1 MEKQISKPQWIEDF
15 RKMSNLF
22 KAEENALIQSFLQE
36 DYSLSKIYQ
45 TLLKNDTEK
54 EQNNFKILEKQLKF
68 YINEAFSYFLTNNAK
83 RSNNYDFQ
91 NKIKKIEEFL
101 HKIRKDFKNKFDEL
115 LQEEDSLEKE
125 LNNYSKNFENMFNQK
140 EEEKINQNI
149 NNLNNSN
156 IKIQN
161 LTNKKNLNPKFE
173 LINNYINNI
182 LNNVGIIYNDTDE
195 ISLNDVL
202 TTIKK
207 LNSNDLEQIKET
219 IEYINKIIEKN
230 LGGINLF
237 WQQKEHEEFLKLRI
251 NFHNKINNYEF
262 LTALSNTIP
271 YIPINEHKNHIRLF
285 EKYSYLNE
293 IKKDLLKKYKEIK
306 NLMEEQNKKNV
317 LEKIQLER
325 ENLKKK
331 NLNNFDLENQQNKK
345 KLIEEWKEKKRLEN
359 ISNLKKQMEEEI
371 NQKEK
376 EREIY
381 LQNREKNQILIEQYR
396 KKKYEE
402 EQEKIEKEKLL
413 ELNKND
419 FNQID
424 FDRIKEREEILLE
437 KRKNAIRAKST
448 KNLRNETNYMRF
460 KMRNNSKLNKVE
472 SKLNDLTQGFKNK
485 QRHKFNPN
493 VDKGKDACT
502 MANNVLGHTSKA
514 MPLWRVG
521 LNN

>member
-45 TLLKNDTEK
+45 TLLKNDIEK
-54 EQNNFKILEKQLKF
+54 EQNNFNILEKQLKF

-219 IEYINKIIEKN
+219 TEYINKIIEKN

-262 LTALSNTIP
+262 LTALSNTNP

-285 EKYSYLNE
+285 EKYS
-293 IKKDLLKKYKEIK
+293 
-306 NLMEEQNKKNV
+306 
-317 LEKIQLER
+317 
-325 ENLKKK
+325 
-331 NLNNFDLENQQNKK
+331 
-345 KLIEEWKEKKRLEN
+345 
-359 ISNLKKQMEEEI
+359 
-371 NQKEK
+371 
-376 EREIY
+376 
-381 LQNREKNQILIEQYR
+381 
-396 KKKYEE
+396 
-402 EQEKIEKEKLL
+402 
-413 ELNKND
+413 
-419 FNQID
+419 
-424 FDRIKEREEILLE
+424 
-437 KRKNAIRAKST
+437 
-448 KNLRNETNYMRF
+448 
-460 KMRNNSKLNKVE
+460 
-472 SKLNDLTQGFKNK
+472 
-485 QRHKFNPN
+485 
-493 VDKGKDACT
+493 
-502 MANNVLGHTSKA
+502 
-514 MPLWRVG
+514 
-521 LNN
+521 

>member
-1 MEKQISKPQWIEDF
+1 MEKQLSKPQWIEDF
-15 RKMSNLF
+15 KKMSNLF
-22 KAEENALIQSFLQE
+22 KTEENSLIQTFLQE

-45 TLLKNDTEK
+45 TLLKNDIEK
-54 EQNNFKILEKQLKF
+54 EKNNFNTIEKQLKF

-83 RSNNYDFQ
+83 KSNNYDFQ
-91 NKIKKIEEFL
+91 NKIKKIEDL
-101 HKIRKDFKNKFDEL
+101 LQKIRKDFKNKFDDL
-115 LQEEDSLEKE
+115 LQEEDTLEKE
-125 LNNYSKNFENMFNQK
+125 LETYSKNFENMFNNNLK
-140 EEEKINQNI
+140 EENNQNI
-149 NNLNNSN
+149 NINNSN
-156 IKIQN
+156 SKIIQN
-161 LTNKKNLNPKFE
+161 PNKKNLNPKIE
-173 LINNYINNI
+173 LIDQYINNI
-182 LNNVGIIYNDTDE
+182 MNNVGIIYNDTDE
-195 ISLNDVL
+195 ISFNDIEQ
-202 TTIKK
+202 TIKK
-207 LNSNDLEQIKET
+207 LNSNDLEQIKEIT
-219 IEYINKIIEKN
+219 EYISKLIEKN
-230 LGGINLF
+230 LGGNNLF

-251 NFHNKINNYEF
+251 AFHNKINNYEF
-262 LTALSNTIP
+262 LTSLSNTIP

-285 EKYSYLNE
+285 EKYTYLNE
-293 IKKDLLKKYKEIK
+293 IKKDLVKKYKEIK
-306 NLMEEQNKKNV
+306 NLIDEENKKIM
-317 LEKIQLER
+317 LEKIQQER
-325 ENLKKK
+325 ENFKKK
-331 NLNNFDLENQQNKK
+331 NNINSDIQNQQNKK

>member
-331 NLNNFDLENQQNKK
+331 K
-345 KLIEEWKEKKRLEN
+345 
-359 ISNLKKQMEEEI
+359 
-371 NQKEK
+371 
-376 EREIY
+376 
-381 LQNREKNQILIEQYR
+381 
-396 KKKYEE
+396 
-402 EQEKIEKEKLL
+402 
-413 ELNKND
+413 
-419 FNQID
+419 
-424 FDRIKEREEILLE
+424 
-437 KRKNAIRAKST
+437 
-448 KNLRNETNYMRF
+448 F
-460 KMRNNSKLNKVE
+460 K
-472 SKLNDLTQGFKNK
+472 
-485 QRHKFNPN
+485 
-493 VDKGKDACT
+493 
-502 MANNVLGHTSKA
+502 
-514 MPLWRVG
+514 
-521 LNN
+521 

>member
-45 TLLKNDTEK
+45 TLLKNDIEK
-54 EQNNFKILEKQLKF
+54 EQNNFNILEKQLKF

-237 WQQKEHEEFLKLRI
+237 WQQKEHGIFK
-251 NFHNKINNYEF
+251 
-262 LTALSNTIP
+262 
-271 YIPINEHKNHIRLF
+271 
-285 EKYSYLNE
+285 
-293 IKKDLLKKYKEIK
+293 IK
-306 NLMEEQNKKNV
+306 N
-317 LEKIQLER
+317 
-325 ENLKKK
+325 
-331 NLNNFDLENQQNKK
+331 
-345 KLIEEWKEKKRLEN
+345 
-359 ISNLKKQMEEEI
+359 
-371 NQKEK
+371 
-376 EREIY
+376 
-381 LQNREKNQILIEQYR
+381 
-396 KKKYEE
+396 
-402 EQEKIEKEKLL
+402 
-413 ELNKND
+413 
-419 FNQID
+419 
-424 FDRIKEREEILLE
+424 
-437 KRKNAIRAKST
+437 
-448 KNLRNETNYMRF
+448 
-460 KMRNNSKLNKVE
+460 
-472 SKLNDLTQGFKNK
+472 
-485 QRHKFNPN
+485 KF
-493 VDKGKDACT
+493 
-502 MANNVLGHTSKA
+502 
-514 MPLWRVG
+514 PL
-521 LNN
+521 